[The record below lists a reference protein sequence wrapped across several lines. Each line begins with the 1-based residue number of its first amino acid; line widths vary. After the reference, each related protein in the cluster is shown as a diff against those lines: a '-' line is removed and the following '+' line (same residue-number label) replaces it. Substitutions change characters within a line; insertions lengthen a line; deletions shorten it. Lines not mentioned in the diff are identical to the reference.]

1 MKENMKE
8 DKGSNKLACMCVSL
22 KGLKKKNKTRNTV
35 KKKIQSTLM

>member
-22 KGLKKKNKTRNTV
+22 KGLKKKIKLETQWRRKFKV
-35 KKKIQSTLM
+35 L